1 MPVRSLQLRG
11 VVPAVV
17 TPFSSSGEI
26 DVDALRRITG
36 FLIARGVHAIMTVGG
51 TGEFPLLDRAERKLV
66 TEVVA
71 VEAAG
76 RVPVIAGI
84 GACATRDAIVFA
96 RDAAAV
102 GAHAVIMTPPYYF
115 PLPDTALLAF
125 YRAVAAESLPLVA
138 YNNPTYTGNNL
149 SPRLIAQLVE
159 DGAIFAVKQ
168 SNSNL
173 GELVEVL
180 RLTEGRVPV
189 LTGIDSQF
197 VSSLAVGASGVFST
211 AAAAVPDE
219 VVGIYDAFSAGDLRA
234 ARARQIRLQVLNRFF
249 EYEPGY
255 VAPCKEV
262 LALQGLCGRFVR
274 APMPELT
281 EGERAEIAAAFRSLQ
296 DATTGRPGKRAEKSS
311 VR

>member
-1 MPVRSLQLRG
+1 VLALHPLTVRG
-11 VVPAVV
+11 VIPAIV
-17 TPFSSSGEI
+17 TPFSPKGEL
-26 DVDALRRITG
+26 DVEALSRITT
-36 FLIARGVHAIMTVGG
+36 FLIDQGVHAIMTVGG
-51 TGEFPLLDRAERKLV
+51 TGEFPLLDRHERKLV

-71 VEAAG
+71 VAAAG

-84 GACATRDAIVFA
+84 GACATRDAIDFA
-96 RDAAAV
+96 SDAAAA
-102 GAHAVIMTPPYYF
+102 GAQAVIMTPPYYY

-125 YRAVAAESLPLVA
+125 FRAVAAESVPLVA

-149 SPRLIAQLVE
+149 SPRLIAQLAQ
-159 DGAIFAVKQ
+159 DGTIVAVKQ
-168 SNSNL
+168 SNSDL

-180 RLTEGRVPV
+180 RLTEGRVPI

-197 VSSLAVGASGVFST
+197 LSGLAVGASGVFST
-211 AAAAVPDE
+211 AATAVPCE
-219 VVGIYDAFSAGDLRA
+219 VIAIYDAFLSGDLGG
-234 ARARQIRLQVLNRFF
+234 ARVRQIRLQVLNRFF

-262 LALQGLCGRFVR
+262 LALQGLCTRVVR

-281 EGERAEIAAAFRSLQ
+281 ENERTEIGSAFRSLR
-296 DATTGRPGKRAEKSS
+296 DMTVA